1 MVYAVAMGYKA
12 ILPVIAPNTGT
23 NSKIMLNIYVFSVSK
38 HKKWYS
44 KILQKHKTD
53 STSSGT
59 PTICHKIAQWCL

>member
-38 HKKWYS
+38 HRN
-44 KILQKHKTD
+44 
-53 STSSGT
+53 GT
-59 PTICHKIAQWCL
+59 AKYYKSIKQIVHHQAHQQYAIK

>member
-1 MVYAVAMGYKA
+1 MVYVVAMGYKG

-23 NSKIMLNIYVFSVSK
+23 NSKIMLNIYICSVSK
-38 HKKWYS
+38 HRNGTV

-59 PTICHKIAQWCL
+59 PTICHKIAQWCV